1 MVTASGAL
9 RTLAGALMKIANDI
23 DWYASGPRAGISE
36 LILPDNEPGWSI
48 MPDKVPPTP
57 CEALTMVAVR
67 VFGND
72 HVVAFPAA
80 KADAGQRPAIAAAGT
95 AILQCMFLMHVTF
108 WRNKQWIGNE
118 WKAA

>member
-72 HVVAFPAA
+72 HVVAFRQPRRMPGNAPPLP
-80 KADAGQRPAIAAAGT
+80 RPEPPSSSA
-95 AILQCMFLMHVTF
+95 CF
-108 WRNKQWIGNE
+108 
-118 WKAA
+118 